1 MKKHGKAITIS
12 FFVGMFLAG
21 MSLIAY
27 AAELQQQP
35 KLQQQQPT
43 LQQQPKQQQLPK
55 LEKTPRIPLGPPD
68 LFVQSINRQVL
79 NSGQYDTTYNLV
91 ITVKNGGGAAGPFDV
106 RVEKRRETCLWPPPV
121 NPSCS
126 FTPSALVT
134 VYNVNGLTYNGIMT
148 YTLPGEYTDSYILP
162 PEANTSGHT
171 EMWNFRITVDSGNAV
186 TESNEGNN
194 MGYKGT
200 IF

>member
-43 LQQQPKQQQLPK
+43 LQQQPK
-55 LEKTPRIPLGPPD
+55 LEKTQLIPLGPPD
-68 LFVQSINRQVL
+68 LFVESINKQIV
-79 NSGQYDTTYNLV
+79 NQSVSGPAWFTYKPI
-91 ITVKNGGGAAGPFDV
+91 ITIKNGGGAAGPFDV
-106 RVEKRRETCLWPPPV
+106 RVEKRKEQCPADSPDPAR
-121 NPSCS
+121 CS
-126 FTPSALVT
+126 NFPWELVT
-134 VYNVNGLTYNGIMT
+134 AYNIPGLPGRGTTTN
-148 YTLPGEYTDSYILP
+148 TLPNEFTDSYLP
-162 PEANTSGHT
+162 AEGNTPAAWIN
-171 EMWNFRITVDSGNAV
+171 WNLKVTVDSGHAV

-194 MGYKGT
+194 EYRMKWNPY
-200 IF
+200 